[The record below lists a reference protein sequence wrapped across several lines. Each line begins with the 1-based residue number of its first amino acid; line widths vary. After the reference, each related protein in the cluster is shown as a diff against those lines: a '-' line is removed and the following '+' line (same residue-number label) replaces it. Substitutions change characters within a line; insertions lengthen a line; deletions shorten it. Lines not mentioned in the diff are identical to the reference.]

1 MKYLAAYALVALS
14 GKAPTQADVKAVLKA
29 ADVTVDQDR
38 ISSLF
43 AELDGKSFDEVCNE
57 GKAKLVGTGSGAG
70 AGAAA
75 ASGGAAAG
83 TSAAGNAAAPAAE
96 VKAEEPAEEE
106 DDDMGFG
113 LFD

>member
-14 GKAPTQADVKAVLKA
+14 GKTPTQADVKAVLKA
-29 ADVTVDQDR
+29 ADVAIDQDR

-43 AELDGKSFDEVCNE
+43 AELNGKSFDEVCNE
-57 GKAKLVGTGSGAG
+57 GKAKLVGTGSS

-75 ASGGAAAG
+75 SGRAAAG
-83 TSAAGNAAAPAAE
+83 TSAAGNVAAPAAE